1 MTHAHPAYAQLR
13 QVTPIAAV
21 MLENNP
27 GMMTLDGTNTWILRA
42 PGREECVVVD
52 PGDADEEHLRR
63 IAELGPVA
71 LTLITH
77 RHHDHTGGIDRFV
90 EMTGSPVRAVDP
102 QFRRH
107 TDAGLPDGELIEE
120 VGLAIRVLRTPGH
133 TKDSTSFVIEGEGS
147 VLTGDTILGRGTT
160 VLDSTDGDL
169 GDYLSSLRV
178 LIDLGSGR
186 TVLPGH
192 GPELPDL
199 QVVAEQYL
207 AHREE
212 RLAQVRAALE
222 VLGPDAAVRAVVE
235 HVYTDVDEKLWPV
248 AEQSVRV
255 QLDYLRPSHD

>member
-1 MTHAHPAYAQLR
+1 MTPAHPAYAQLR
-13 QVTPIAAV
+13 QVTDIAAV
-21 MLENNP
+21 MLEDNP

-52 PGDADEEHLRR
+52 PGEADEEHLLRV
-63 IAELGPVA
+63 ASVGPVA

-77 RHHDHTGGIDRFV
+77 RHGDHTGGIDRFV
-90 EMTGSPVRAVDP
+90 ELTGSPVRSVDP
-102 QFRRH
+102 KFRRR

-133 TKDSTSFVIEGEGS
+133 TLDSTSFVIEGEGS

-169 GDYLSSLRV
+169 GNYLASLRS
-178 LIDLGSGR
+178 LIDLGTGR

-192 GPELPDL
+192 GPDLPDL
-199 QVVAEQYL
+199 QTVAQQYL
-207 AHREE
+207 DHRED
-212 RLAQVRAALE
+212 RLDQVRAALE
-222 VLGPDAAVRAVVE
+222 ALGADASVRSVVE

-255 QLDYLRPSHD
+255 QLDYLRR

>member
-1 MTHAHPAYAQLR
+1 MTLGHPAYAQLR

-21 MLENNP
+21 MVENNP

-52 PGDADEEHLRR
+52 PGEADEDHLRR
-63 IAELGPVA
+63 VAEVGPVA

-77 RHHDHTGGIDRFV
+77 RHHDHTDGIDRFV
-90 EMTGSPVRAVDP
+90 EMTGSRVRAVDSSL
-102 QFRRH
+102 RRH

-133 TKDSTSFVIEGEGS
+133 TADSTSFVIEGEGS
-147 VLTGDTILGRGTT
+147 VLTGDTVLGRGTT
-160 VLDSTDGDL
+160 VLDASDGDL
-169 GDYLSSLRV
+169 GDYLSSLRS
-178 LIDLGSGR
+178 LIDLGTGR

-192 GPELPDL
+192 GPDLPDL
-199 QVVAEQYL
+199 QSVAQHYL

-212 RLAQVRAALE
+212 RLGQVRAALDA
-222 VLGPDAAVRAVVE
+222 LGEDAGVRAVVE
-235 HVYTDVDEKLWPV
+235 HVYSDVDPALWPV

-255 QLDYLRPSHD
+255 QLDYLRR

>member
-1 MTHAHPAYAQLR
+1 MTLAHPAYAQLR

-52 PGDADEEHLRR
+52 PGENDEDHLRR
-63 IAELGPVA
+63 IAEVGPVA

-77 RHHDHTGGIDRFV
+77 RHHDHTDGIDRFV

-102 QFRRH
+102 TLRRR
-107 TDAGLPDGELIEE
+107 TDAGLPDGDLIEE
-120 VGLAIRVLRTPGH
+120 VGLAIRVVRTPGH

-169 GDYLSSLRV
+169 GDYLASLRK
-178 LIDLGSGR
+178 LIDLGAGR

-192 GPELPDL
+192 GSDLPDL
-199 QVVAEQYL
+199 LPVAEYYL

-212 RLAQVRAALE
+212 RLEQLRAALV
-222 VLGPDAAVRAVVE
+222 VLGEGAALRTVVE
-235 HVYTDVDEKLWPV
+235 HVYADVDPKLWPV

-255 QLDYLRPSHD
+255 QLEYLRR